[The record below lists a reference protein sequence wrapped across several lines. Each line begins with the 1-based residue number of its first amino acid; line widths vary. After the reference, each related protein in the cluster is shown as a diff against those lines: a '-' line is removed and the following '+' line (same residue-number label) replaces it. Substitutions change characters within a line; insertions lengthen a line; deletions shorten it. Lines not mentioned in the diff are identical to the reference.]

1 MIDVS
6 PVESS
11 PCEDDTTV
19 DMPLPGTQEDAPS
32 CDGDEVD
39 TALCDYVASLPGTQE
54 GACSRDG
61 DNNDTQHHTTGG
73 VYQET
78 NESTLSTKAEEPSE
92 AISTHLYTLSEE
104 YVDHTMYQMNGSYIS
119 ENNHIVT
126 SWIHMWCNKVIKHG
140 KETLEKYPDR
150 LKNCYPPTPWQ
161 QQEKFI
167 FTKVIPSIT
176 AIKNSNY
183 PIALMSKHS
192 ILSCHPLI
200 HCIHVA
206 KLIFLL
212 CKYRGKFVIGLCKT
226 SSTPYM
232 FKIATSHGR
241 NSIDRPIYYGVNHS

>member
-78 NESTLSTKAEEPSE
+78 NESMLSTKAEEPSE

-150 LKNCYPPTPWQ
+150 LKNCYPPTPYGNNRRSSSSQ
-161 QQEKFI
+161 RRHPFNYCNQEFKLSHCFNVQA
-167 FTKVIPSIT
+167 FDSVLSPFDPL
-176 AIKNSNY
+176 Y
-183 PIALMSKHS
+183 P
-192 ILSCHPLI
+192 
-200 HCIHVA
+200 
-206 KLIFLL
+206 
-212 CKYRGKFVIGLCKT
+212 RCKT
-226 SSTPYM
+226 Y
-232 FKIATSHGR
+232 F
-241 NSIDRPIYYGVNHS
+241 PIMQIPW